1 MSINPMHRTA
11 LDITAAEVSGGL
23 IRPRVATESPERGL
37 PMGTPTLARHALAYQ
52 NLSAKQ
58 LASRMK
64 VPRSWV
70 LDNSNPNKVQ
80 HPIPHLPLGSR
91 KRFRWGSPELV
102 AWIERHV
109 VCPYAVAQR
118 ENSGDY
124 EFLDSAELAAR
135 LNISESWVRDQVRTR
150 AIEVIPHVR
159 LGKYVRFRWG
169 SPELETW
176 AERRMLFGNNRA
188 VSRAH
193 GTETIQ

>member
-1 MSINPMHRTA
+1 MP
-11 LDITAAEVSGGL
+11 
-23 IRPRVATESPERGL
+23 
-37 PMGTPTLARHALAYQ
+37 ARHALAYQ
-52 NLSAKQ
+52 NLTAKQ
-58 LASRMK
+58 LADRLN
-64 VPRSWV
+64 VPRTWV
-70 LDNSNPNKVQ
+70 LDNSNPNKSQ
-80 HPIPHLPLGSR
+80 DPIPHLALGSR
-91 KRFRWGSPELV
+91 KRFRWGNPELV

-109 VCPYAVAQR
+109 VCPYPVVQR
-118 ENSGDY
+118 RDAIEY

-159 LGKYVRFRWG
+159 FGKYIRFRWG

-188 VSRAH
+188 VTRAH